1 MIESVIYTSCYKLL
15 MNFEIYSHWTT
26 TNVCRCKV
34 FFIITCHV
42 ILSGLKPD
50 SRIYVFLNAV
60 LIVMQETVKGKKWS
74 SLTLSELH
82 D

>member
-1 MIESVIYTSCYKLL
+1 MK
-15 MNFEIYSHWTT
+15 MQG
-26 TNVCRCKV
+26 